1 MQDKK
6 YTQLQRIKTN
16 EKILGTIWS
25 VLKKQGEEISKINTI
40 LKGLG
45 YNNKKED

>member
-1 MQDKK
+1 MKDKK
-6 YTQLQRIKTN
+6 YNQLQRIKIN
-16 EKILGTIWS
+16 EKIIVTIWN
-25 VLKKQGEEISKINTI
+25 VLKKQGEEISKMNTI